1 MKKEPEI
8 HADPDGL
15 GEYDLSKGVRGKY
28 AARYAAG
35 TNIVV
40 LDPDV
45 ARSFPDSRSV
55 NEALRELIKVA
66 RRATGRGAER

>member
-1 MKKEPEI
+1 MKKEPNI
-8 HADPDGL
+8 HTDPDGL
-15 GEYDLSKGVRGKY
+15 GEYDLSNGVRGKY

-45 ARSFPDSRSV
+45 AESFPDSQSV
-55 NEALRELIKVA
+55 NEALRALIKVA
-66 RRATGRGAER
+66 RRTTAKSPER